1 MDRRELLRRYEAL
14 NDERDF
20 SAATALYERSLAE
33 EGEDPR
39 LLVEY
44 GYLLE
49 CHGRN
54 QLRRAAEL
62 YERAVKLDPG
72 YDKAHYQLISARA
85 GLRELE
91 RTVTMYQQHLARSPG
106 DVREHRFLAQAYLAV
121 GAHEKAHRVIEAGL
135 ELVPDDS
142 ALLAARGEAK
152 AGLGDV
158 DGALADWR
166 RTVDLDPED
175 ISGLYGSAFLLERE
189 GRLEQA
195 AEAWRAM
202 VEWCEARGLTL
213 ETEWPKRELQR
224 LLATRAN
231 A

>member
-1 MDRRELLRRYEAL
+1 VVTVGVAATRLVGWQSEVASEMDRGELLRRYEAL
-14 NDERDF
+14 SDERDF
-20 SAATALYERSLAE
+20 SAARALYERALAE

-62 YERAVKLDPG
+62 YEQAVKLDPG

-85 GLRELE
+85 GLREPE
-91 RTVTMYQQHLARSPG
+91 RTVTMYEHHLAGSLG
-106 DVREHRFLAQAYLAV
+106 DVREHRFLA
-121 GAHEKAHRVIEAGL
+121 
-135 ELVPDDS
+135 
-142 ALLAARGEAK
+142 
-152 AGLGDV
+152 
-158 DGALADWR
+158 
-166 RTVDLDPED
+166 
-175 ISGLYGSAFLLERE
+175 
-189 GRLEQA
+189 
-195 AEAWRAM
+195 
-202 VEWCEARGLTL
+202 
-213 ETEWPKRELQR
+213 LQR

>member
-1 MDRRELLRRYEAL
+1 MDRRELVRRYEAL
-14 NDERDF
+14 SDERDF
-20 SAATALYERSLAE
+20 SAATALYERALAE

-44 GYLLE
+44 GYLME

-62 YERAVKLDPG
+62 YERAVELDSG

-85 GLRELE
+85 GLGELE
-91 RTVTMYQQHLARSPG
+91 RTGRMYEQHLAGSPG
-106 DVREHRFLAQAYLAV
+106 DVRGHRFLAQAYLAA
-121 GAHEKAHRVIEAGL
+121 GAYETAHRVVEAGL

-142 ALLAARGEAK
+142 PLLTARGEAK

-166 RTVDLDPED
+166 HAVDLYPEN

-195 AEAWRAM
+195 GEAWRAIA
-202 VEWCEARGLTL
+202 EWCQARGLAL
-213 ETEWPKRELQR
+213 EAEWPKRELQR

>member
-72 YDKAHYQLISARA
+72 YDKAHYQLIWYRMTQRCWLH
-85 GLRELE
+85 GE
-91 RTVTMYQQHLARSPG
+91 RRRPGWVT
-106 DVREHRFLAQAYLAV
+106 
-121 GAHEKAHRVIEAGL
+121 
-135 ELVPDDS
+135 
-142 ALLAARGEAK
+142 
-152 AGLGDV
+152 
-158 DGALADWR
+158 
-166 RTVDLDPED
+166 
-175 ISGLYGSAFLLERE
+175 
-189 GRLEQA
+189 
-195 AEAWRAM
+195 
-202 VEWCEARGLTL
+202 
-213 ETEWPKRELQR
+213 
-224 LLATRAN
+224 
-231 A
+231 